1 MINLILSR
9 KALAIEPSI
18 TLEISAKAKA
28 LKDSGVDVISFSI
41 GEPDFN
47 TPDNIR
53 QEGKRAI
60 EEGLTKYTPV
70 GGIPQL
76 KKAVCKRLKIDN
88 NLDYSPE
95 NILVSS
101 GGKHSIYNAL
111 MAILNPGDEV
121 IIGVPY
127 WVSYP
132 EMVRL
137 ADGVPVF
144 IETKEENDFKFSV
157 LDLEKIKTTSTKALI
172 INTPSNPTGSIYSE
186 NELREI
192 AVWAVENDVFVI
204 SDELYEKLI
213 YDNYKHVS
221 IASFNDQIK
230 DLTILINGMS
240 KAYAMTGWR
249 IGFTA
254 AHKDIIKLMN
264 NLQGQTTSNP
274 SSIAQYASVV
284 GLNDDLS
291 SLDEMKKEF
300 DKRRIYMYETINSIK
315 GLSCR
320 RPKGAFYIMLNIS
333 KLKGRTIKG
342 INVDSSLDISNLLL
356 DKGNV
361 AVVPGI
367 AFGDDNYIRLSYATS
382 MENIEEGLKRIR
394 QVVEE

>member
-1 MINLILSR
+1 MILSR
-9 KALAIEPSI
+9 KALAIEPSV

-28 LKDSGVDVISFSI
+28 LKDSGIDVISFSI

-47 TPDNIR
+47 TPENIR
-53 QEGKRAI
+53 QEAIRAI
-60 EEGLTKYTPV
+60 EEGHTKYTPV
-70 GGIPQL
+70 SGIPQL
-76 KKAVCKRLKIDN
+76 RKAVCQRLKIDN

-101 GGKHSIYNAL
+101 GGKHSIYNAI

-144 IETKEENDFKFSV
+144 IETKEENDFKFGV
-157 LDLEKIKTTSTKALI
+157 NDLERVKTARTKALI
-172 INTPSNPTGSIYSE
+172 INTPSNPNGSIYTE
-186 NELREI
+186 NELRDI
-192 AVWAVENDVFVI
+192 AEWAVNNNIFVI

-264 NLQGQTTSNP
+264 NIQGQTTSNP
-274 SSIAQYASVV
+274 SSIAQFASVV
-284 GLNDDLS
+284 GLNDDQS

-300 DKRRIYMYETINSIK
+300 DKRRIYMYETINTIK

-320 RPKGAFYIMLNIS
+320 RPKGAFYIMVNIS

-342 INVDSSLDISNLLL
+342 MNLDSSLDIANLLL
-356 DKGNV
+356 EKANV

-367 AFGDDNYIRLSYATS
+367 GFGDDNYIRLSYATS
-382 MENIEEGLKRIR
+382 MDNIEEGLKRIR
-394 QVVEE
+394 QVIEE

>member
-1 MINLILSR
+1 MILSR
-9 KALAIEPSI
+9 KALAIEPSV

-28 LKDSGVDVISFSI
+28 LKDSGIDVISFSI

-47 TPDNIR
+47 TPENIR
-53 QEGKRAI
+53 QEAIRAI
-60 EEGLTKYTPV
+60 EEGHTKYTPV
-70 GGIPQL
+70 SGIPQL
-76 KKAVCKRLKIDN
+76 RKAVCQRLKIDN

-101 GGKHSIYNAL
+101 GGKHSIYNAI

-132 EMVRL
+132 EIVRL

-144 IETKEENDFKFSV
+144 IETKEENDFKFGV
-157 LDLEKIKTTSTKALI
+157 NDLERVKTSRTKALI
-172 INTPSNPTGSIYSE
+172 INTPSNPNGSIYTE
-186 NELREI
+186 NELRDI
-192 AVWAVENDVFVI
+192 AEWAVKNNIFVI

-264 NLQGQTTSNP
+264 NIQGQTTSNP
-274 SSIAQYASVV
+274 SSIAQFASVV
-284 GLNDDLS
+284 GLNDDQS

-300 DKRRIYMYETINSIK
+300 DKRRIYMYETINTIK

-320 RPKGAFYIMLNIS
+320 RPKGAFYIMVNIS

-342 INVDSSLDISNLLL
+342 MNLDSSLDIANLLL
-356 DKGNV
+356 EKANV

-367 AFGDDNYIRLSYATS
+367 GFGDDNYIRLSYATS
-382 MENIEEGLKRIR
+382 MDNIEEGLKRIR
-394 QVVEE
+394 QVIEE

>member
-1 MINLILSR
+1 MILSR
-9 KALAIEPSI
+9 KALAIEPSV

-28 LKDSGVDVISFSI
+28 LKDSGIDVISFSI

-47 TPDNIR
+47 TPENIR
-53 QEGKRAI
+53 QEAIRAI
-60 EEGLTKYTPV
+60 EEGHTKYTPV
-70 GGIPQL
+70 SGIPQL
-76 KKAVCKRLKIDN
+76 RKAVCQRLKIDN

-101 GGKHSIYNAL
+101 GGKHSIYNAI

-132 EMVRL
+132 EIVRL

-144 IETKEENDFKFSV
+144 IETKEENDFKFGV
-157 LDLEKIKTTSTKALI
+157 NDLERVKTARTKALI
-172 INTPSNPTGSIYSE
+172 INTPSNPNGSIYTE
-186 NELREI
+186 NELRDI
-192 AVWAVENDVFVI
+192 AEWAVKNNIFVI

-264 NLQGQTTSNP
+264 NIQGQTTSNP
-274 SSIAQYASVV
+274 SSIAQFASVV
-284 GLNDDLS
+284 GLNDDQS

-300 DKRRIYMYETINSIK
+300 DKRRIYMYETINTIK

-320 RPKGAFYIMLNIS
+320 RPKGAFYIMVNIS

-342 INVDSSLDISNLLL
+342 MNLDSSLDIANLLL
-356 DKGNV
+356 EKANV

-367 AFGDDNYIRLSYATS
+367 GFGDDNYIRLSYATS
-382 MENIEEGLKRIR
+382 MDNIEEGLKRIR
-394 QVVEE
+394 QVIEE

>member
-1 MINLILSR
+1 MILSR

-192 AVWAVENDVFVI
+192 AEWAVENDVFVI

>member
-1 MINLILSR
+1 MILSR
-9 KALAIEPSI
+9 KALAIEPSV

-28 LKDSGVDVISFSI
+28 LKDSGIDVISFSI

-47 TPDNIR
+47 TPENIR
-53 QEGKRAI
+53 QEAIRAI
-60 EEGLTKYTPV
+60 EEGHTKYTPV
-70 GGIPQL
+70 SGIPQL
-76 KKAVCKRLKIDN
+76 RKAVCQRLKIDN

-101 GGKHSIYNAL
+101 GGKHSIYNAI

-132 EMVRL
+132 EIVRL

-144 IETKEENDFKFSV
+144 IETKEENDFKFGV
-157 LDLEKIKTTSTKALI
+157 NDLERVKTARTKALI
-172 INTPSNPTGSIYSE
+172 INTPSNPNGSIYTE
-186 NELREI
+186 NELRDI
-192 AVWAVENDVFVI
+192 AEWAVKNNIFVI

-254 AHKDIIKLMN
+254 AHKDIIRLMN
-264 NLQGQTTSNP
+264 NIQGQTTSNP
-274 SSIAQYASVV
+274 SSIAQFASVV
-284 GLNDDLS
+284 GLNDDQS

-300 DKRRIYMYETINSIK
+300 DKRRIYMYETINTIK

-320 RPKGAFYIMLNIS
+320 RPKGAFYIMVNIS

-342 INVDSSLDISNLLL
+342 MNLDSSLDIANLLL
-356 DKGNV
+356 EKANV

-367 AFGDDNYIRLSYATS
+367 GFGDDNYIRLSYATS
-382 MENIEEGLKRIR
+382 MDNIEEGLKRIR
-394 QVVEE
+394 QVIEE

>member
-1 MINLILSR
+1 MILSR
-9 KALAIEPSI
+9 KALAIEPSV

-28 LKDSGVDVISFSI
+28 LKDSGIDVISFSI

-47 TPDNIR
+47 TPENIR
-53 QEGKRAI
+53 QEAIRAI
-60 EEGLTKYTPV
+60 EEGHTKYTPV
-70 GGIPQL
+70 SGIPQL
-76 KKAVCKRLKIDN
+76 RKAVCQRLKIDN

-101 GGKHSIYNAL
+101 GGKHSIYNAI

-132 EMVRL
+132 EIVRL

-144 IETKEENDFKFSV
+144 IETKEENDFKFGV
-157 LDLEKIKTTSTKALI
+157 NDLERVKTARTKALI
-172 INTPSNPTGSIYSE
+172 INTPSNPNGSIYTE

-192 AVWAVENDVFVI
+192 AEWAVKNNIFVI

-264 NLQGQTTSNP
+264 NIQGQTTSNP
-274 SSIAQYASVV
+274 SSIAQFASVV
-284 GLNDDLS
+284 GLNDDQS

-300 DKRRIYMYETINSIK
+300 DKRRIYMYETINTIK

-320 RPKGAFYIMLNIS
+320 RPKGAFYIMVNIS

-342 INVDSSLDISNLLL
+342 MNLDSSLDIANLLL
-356 DKGNV
+356 EKANV

-367 AFGDDNYIRLSYATS
+367 GFGDDNYIRLSYATS
-382 MENIEEGLKRIR
+382 MDNIEEGLKRIR
-394 QVVEE
+394 QVIEE

>member
-192 AVWAVENDVFVI
+192 AEWAVENDVFVI

-300 DKRRIYMYETINSIK
+300 DKRRIYMY
-315 GLSCR
+315 
-320 RPKGAFYIMLNIS
+320 
-333 KLKGRTIKG
+333 
-342 INVDSSLDISNLLL
+342 
-356 DKGNV
+356 
-361 AVVPGI
+361 
-367 AFGDDNYIRLSYATS
+367 
-382 MENIEEGLKRIR
+382 
-394 QVVEE
+394 